1 MGIDGSWVLAALLLL
16 VGFHF
21 VFAGKTPL
29 QRVLAWCLLQAGPW
43 VLVLSFS
50 TKEDPLGRAMVFTL
64 FAVGCLVASALYF
77 LAKLQPAAP
86 KERKGKAR

>member
-1 MGIDGSWVLAALLLL
+1 MGIETSWVFASLLLL

-21 VFAGKTPL
+21 VLSGKTPF

-43 VLVLSFS
+43 VLVLSRS
-50 TKEDPLGRAMVFTL
+50 TKEEPLGQVLTFSL
-64 FAVGCLVASALYF
+64 LAVGCLVASALYF